1 MRKTAGGVFNV
12 CDEEMDV
19 KEGRGGCIKNTV
31 CTVLLLPI
39 TSKAR
44 LVVIAYADD
53 ADATRRRAAASRRR
67 RRRLQRGAAGPSAG
81 AHRRH

>member
-1 MRKTAGGVFNV
+1 MCGEKV
-12 CDEEMDV
+12 DV
-19 KEGRGGCIKNTV
+19 KEVKGVG
-31 CTVLLLPI
+31 VLKTRYTMLLPI